1 MEVGVILGD
10 QWTSVPPREHM
21 RGLLAQVEAA
31 QRNGFTL
38 LTLGQHYVYPD
49 VRWLQPIPTLARIS
63 AELERDVRVA
73 TTIVI
78 VPLYHPIQLAEDL
91 ATLDIVS
98 DGRLVVGA
106 GLGYRPEEFAFL
118 GLDIKER
125 AARFEEAL
133 EVMARL
139 WTEDSVTHHGRFW
152 QFADAPVHIK
162 PIQQPHMP
170 LWVGAQSDIGVKRA
184 ARLGQAWTI
193 PPSCTVEE
201 VEGWID
207 LFQRTRDEHGLPRV
221 RSFPLRREVSVGRD
235 RADALALYERNA
247 RGRYVAY
254 AQRGRTW
261 AGTPEELTRTFTDT
275 VAGHLVAGT
284 AEDVVAELTAIAER
298 LPVGPLIFRAS
309 WPDMSTE
316 EVVATLDR
324 LGREVVPALRAIPG
338 PPEA

>member
-21 RGLLAQVEAA
+21 HGLLAQVEAA

-38 LTLGQHYVYPD
+38 LTLGQHFVYPD

-63 AELERDVRVA
+63 AELDADVRIA

-106 GLGYRPEEFAFL
+106 GLGYRAEEFTFL
-118 GLDIKER
+118 GLDISER
-125 AARFEEAL
+125 VARFDEAL
-133 EVMARL
+133 QVMTKM
-139 WTEDSVTHHGRFW
+139 WTQDSVTHHGRFW
-152 QFADAPVHIK
+152 SFDDAPVHLR
-162 PIQQPHMP
+162 PIQQPHPP
-170 LWVGAQSDIGVKRA
+170 LWVGGQSDLGVKRA

-193 PPSCTVEE
+193 PPSCPIEE
-201 VEGWID
+201 VTRWIE
-207 LFQRTRDEHGLPRV
+207 LFQATRAELGLAPAAR
-221 RSFPLRREVSVGRD
+221 FPLRREISVGRD
-235 RADALALYERNA
+235 REDALQTYERRA
-247 RGRYVAY
+247 RSRYVAY
-254 AQRGRTW
+254 AERGRTW
-261 AGTPEELTRTFTDT
+261 AGSPEALQSSFTDS

-284 AEDVVAELTAIAER
+284 AAECVAELTAIAEA

-309 WPDMSTE
+309 WPDMSPD
-316 EVVATLDR
+316 EVVEYLDL
-324 LGREVVPALRAIPG
+324 LGREVVPALRDIA
-338 PPEA
+338 